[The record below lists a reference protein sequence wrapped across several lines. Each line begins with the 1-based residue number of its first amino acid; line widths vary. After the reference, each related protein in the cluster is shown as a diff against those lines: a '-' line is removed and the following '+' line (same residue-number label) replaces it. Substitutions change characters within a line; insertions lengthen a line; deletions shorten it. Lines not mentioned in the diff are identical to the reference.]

1 MAKLISNAFERGFML
16 FERINEVIDYVI
28 ELVFLELIRKTKR
41 IICGL
46 LLSVDQSD
54 PFFSN
59 CM

>member
-1 MAKLISNAFERGFML
+1 MAKLISNAFERGFMS

-46 LLSVDQSD
+46 LLSVEQSD
-54 PFFSN
+54 SN